1 MSSSIQPSDSDS
13 PPRIQP
19 PTPTKAT
26 YGQRSLSP
34 LVGLLAFSTVLITA
48 CTLPPY
54 LLLRTR
60 LVRVDGTLSDVF
72 HVAQRA
78 KASQYTEGQVLEAVR
93 EVRRVREETE
103 VLRGQA
109 DKIASDVRDV
119 RSVLLKERVRLA
131 SIEGRFDGLSEQL
144 KSQEQRVLTAL
155 AAEQK
160 RYSKMENEINELR
173 KTADQNA
180 DNLSKVAVS
189 LADIATLIHQT
200 ELEHGIPPERG
211 KESSKRVNALR
222 DSALGVWQ
230 SIYHKEKS

>member
-1 MSSSIQPSDSDS
+1 MGSSIQSLDSDS

-19 PTPTKAT
+19 PTPTKR
-26 YGQRSLSP
+26 GQKSLSP
-34 LVGLLAFSTVLITA
+34 LIGLLVFSTVLVTA

-60 LVRVDGTLSDVF
+60 LARVDGALSDVL
-72 HVAQRA
+72 HVARRA
-78 KASQYTEGQVLEAVR
+78 KASQYTQGQVMEAAR
-93 EVRRVREETE
+93 EVGHVREEME
-103 VLRGQA
+103 VLRGQVE
-109 DKIASDVRDV
+109 KVASDVRDV

-160 RYSKMENEINELR
+160 RYSKTENEINELR

-189 LADIATLIHQT
+189 LADIATFIHQT

-230 SIYHKEKS
+230 SIYNKEKS